1 MPGQLYVSFD
11 GYCYTC
17 DKPLQSW
24 CVSDREEHKGH
35 VVTDN
40 MIFHTEEA
48 EAKQVKDDGLSL
60 EDELSFLRKFTNDL
74 EAENEKLSSL
84 LAGAVFL
91 AIIFA
96 LVAISLSI
104 YIVGM

>member
-1 MPGQLYVSFD
+1 M
-11 GYCYTC
+11 
-17 DKPLQSW
+17 
-24 CVSDREEHKGH
+24 
-35 VVTDN
+35 
-40 MIFHTEEA
+40 
-48 EAKQVKDDGLSL
+48 
-60 EDELSFLRKFTNDL
+60 DELSFLRKFTNDL